1 MNPAATQRRPARLY
15 FDLVSP
21 FAYLHFHAL
30 RPLRERLQIEYVPVL
45 FAGLLKHWGQLG
57 PAEIPAK
64 RRQIYR
70 HCLWTARQRGLA
82 FRMPP
87 AHPFNPLGALRLL
100 AALGPGEAQV
110 RAAFDFVFGEGRDPS
125 APGELQALGDRLGV
139 SDAAALAQA
148 PQAKQRLLDNT
159 AAAIAQGVFGV
170 PTVACGGELF
180 WGDDA
185 LGLLAGYLDAPG
197 LFEEAEMRRIDALP
211 VGAERPR

>member
-1 MNPAATQRRPARLY
+1 MPSATQRQPARLY
-15 FDLVSP
+15 FDLISP
-21 FAYLHFHAL
+21 FAYLHFHAIEPL
-30 RPLRERLQIEYVPVL
+30 RPRLQLEYVPVL

-100 AALGPGEAQV
+100 AALGAGETQV

-125 APGELQALGDRLGV
+125 APGELEALGTRLGAA
-139 SDAAALAQA
+139 DAAALAQ
-148 PQAKQRLLDNT
+148 QGRQRLLDNT
-159 AAAIAQGVFGV
+159 AAAIEAGVFGV

-185 LGLLAGYLDAPG
+185 LGMLAGFLDAPG
-197 LFEEAEMRRIDALP
+197 LFEEAEMRRVSSLP

>member
-1 MNPAATQRRPARLY
+1 MPSPQRRPARLY
-15 FDLVSP
+15 FDLISP

-30 RPLRERLQIEYVPVL
+30 EPLRPRLEIEYVPVL
-45 FAGLLKHWGQLG
+45 FAGLLRHWGQLG

-87 AHPFNPLGALRLL
+87 AHPFNPLPALRLVT
-100 AALGPGEAQV
+100 ALGAGEAVV
-110 RAAFDFVFGEGRDPS
+110 RGAFDFVFGEGRDPS
-125 APGELQALGDRLGV
+125 AAGELEALAARLGAA
-139 SDAAALAQA
+139 DAAAQAAA
-148 PQAKQRLLDNT
+148 PQVKQRLLDNT
-159 AAAIAQGVFGV
+159 AVAIAAGVFGV

-185 LGLLAGYLDAPG
+185 LGMLAGFLDAPD
-197 LFEEAEMRRIDALP
+197 LFQDAEMRRLGALP
-211 VGAERPR
+211 AGAERRR